1 MSLLFLLGVQQRFA
15 DFFTTGINLFY
26 ISSLLLVSVFSRHLL
41 SESLEGMVSMLAYS
55 DNEEFSVPVQLV
67 KTIQLLRQQKSRKRL
82 RYHFYRQGSFMP
94 TQKCVSFFVNQWVCL
109 YLTYLPKAESSCFSH
124 ETILKKIKK
133 RSITES
139 FMACACLQKLRS
151 KLSFFQYSTYTP
163 LVFVTRQQQP
173 QLVIL

>member
-67 KTIQLLRQQKSRKRL
+67 KTI
-82 RYHFYRQGSFMP
+82 
-94 TQKCVSFFVNQWVCL
+94 
-109 YLTYLPKAESSCFSH
+109 
-124 ETILKKIKK
+124 
-133 RSITES
+133 
-139 FMACACLQKLRS
+139 
-151 KLSFFQYSTYTP
+151 
-163 LVFVTRQQQP
+163 
-173 QLVIL
+173 